1 MPLAI
6 KLAESSETN
15 RRRGSLAAPAIINVG
30 LMGLGVVGGGVA
42 ATLMEQP
49 SAIARKIG
57 CPISLKKVLVR
68 DLGKHAD
75 ANLPSG
81 ILTTNPEEIL
91 GDSDIHVV
99 VEVMGGTQPAAGYMK
114 QALASGKQVVTAN
127 KEVMAKHGPDL
138 ISLANR
144 NGVNLLY
151 EASVGG
157 GIPIVG
163 CLMRDLAANN
173 IHSIR
178 SIINGTTN
186 YILTRMARDGADFDQ
201 ALREAQQRGYAEA
214 DPTNDVEGID
224 AVYKVSILA
233 SLAFHRSV
241 SPDDVYRQ
249 GIANLEPQDFRYAHE
264 LGYAIKSLAIATL
277 QDGEVKARV
286 YPALLPLDDMLAK
299 VDGVYNAVEVEGDL
313 CGKVLFH
320 GMGAGREPTT
330 SAVMGDVIEAS
341 RRLVSR
347 GVVSNERSTAP
358 EVSSIMVSSINEPGD
373 SPTNGNESGLGH
385 NSIGDLICKYYLRLN
400 VADRPGVFA
409 QIARVLG
416 DEEISIASVLQ
427 KDTNK
432 AEQTAEI
439 VITTHP
445 SVESS
450 VQAALR
456 ALTALDVVRDVS
468 NVLRIEE

>member
-1 MPLAI
+1 MAV
-6 KLAESSETN
+6 
-15 RRRGSLAAPAIINVG
+15 PARINVG
-30 LMGLGVVGGGVA
+30 LMGLGVVGSGVA

-57 CPISLKKVLVR
+57 RPISLKKVLVR
-68 DLGKHAD
+68 ELGKHTD
-75 ANLPSG
+75 AKLPSDV
-81 ILTTNPEEIL
+81 LTTKSEEIL
-91 GDSDIHVV
+91 DDTDIHVV

-138 ISLANR
+138 ISLAKR

-173 IHSIR
+173 VHSIR

-186 YILTRMARDGADFDQ
+186 YILTRMAHDGADFGQ

-224 AVYKVSILA
+224 AVYKISILA

-241 SPDDVYRQ
+241 CPGDVYRQ
-249 GIANLEPQDFRYAHE
+249 GIAKLEPQDFRYAQE

-277 QDGEVKARV
+277 QDGEIKARV
-286 YPALLPLDDMLAK
+286 YPALLPLDHMLAK

-341 RRLVSR
+341 RSLVSQ
-347 GVVSNERSTAP
+347 ERATP
-358 EVSSIMVSSINEPGD
+358 RDVSSNFERADGPPRED
-373 SPTNGNESGLGH
+373 ESGLGN
-385 NSIGDLICKYYLRLN
+385 NSIDDLVCKYYLRLN
-400 VADRPGVFA
+400 VVDRPGVFA
-409 QIARVLG
+409 QIGRVLG
-416 DEEISIASVLQ
+416 DAEISIASVLQ
-427 KDTNK
+427 KDTNQ

-445 SVESS
+445 SLESS
-450 VQAALR
+450 MQASLR
-456 ALTALDVVRDVS
+456 ALTALEVVRDVS